1 MMGVAGHV
9 YKENNIMSGTK
20 LIFRL
25 SLAAGAL
32 FLWGAS
38 SLSAQ
43 QVINCSSEDGHRHYC
58 SIDARHADIN
68 MVKQRSDARC
78 EEGYSWGRDRHG
90 VWVDHGCRADF
101 QVVGRDHDHD
111 GDRDDDDRYRS
122 QNGYGRGSQIQAIT
136 CSSDDMHRHFCPA
149 NTNGGVR
156 LYKQIS
162 DAPCQEGYSW
172 GFDDHGIWVDR
183 GCRADFQTGDGGR

>member
-1 MMGVAGHV
+1 
-9 YKENNIMSGTK
+9 MSGTK
-20 LIFRL
+20 LIFRI

-32 FLWGAS
+32 LLWGAT

-43 QVINCSSEDGHRHYC
+43 QVINCSSDDGHRHYC
-58 SIDARHADIN
+58 SMDAHHADIN
-68 MVKQRSDARC
+68 MIKQRSDARC

-111 GDRDDDDRYRS
+111 GDRDDDDDRYRNQGDDHRS
-122 QNGYGRGSQIQAIT
+122 AIQAIT

-149 NTNGGVR
+149 DTHGGVR

-162 DAPCQEGYSW
+162 EAPCQEGYSW

-183 GCRADFQTGDGGR
+183 GCRADFQTGEGGR